1 MTTRGGGKFRMTRVG
16 SAMPS
21 SASGV
26 TVATELPFGPVA
38 LRILMLHVTVI
49 DLAASSG
56 AYNAYHLPEC
66 HSPVY

>member
-1 MTTRGGGKFRMTRVG
+1 MATQGEKFRMTCVG
-16 SAMPS
+16 SAIPS

-38 LRILMLHVTVI
+38 LRILMLHVI
-49 DLAASSG
+49 GLAASSG

-66 HSPVY
+66 HSPVC

>member
-1 MTTRGGGKFRMTRVG
+1 
-16 SAMPS
+16 MPS